1 MVVTY
6 SDIDNQIKRNLFY
19 FKHQRDIIKAHE
31 TRAAMVSLKNKWRMN
46 QKIKNYQDEYMRL
59 RGALST
65 STIAMKGK
73 PTSEII
79 REHEHTL
86 IPKLGLQ
93 MISGLRNRNEFLEKQ
108 GTSPIYKIN

>member
-6 SDIDNQIKRNLFY
+6 NDIDNQIRRNLFY
-19 FKHQRDIIKAHE
+19 FKNQREIIKAHE
-31 TRAAMVSLKNKWRMN
+31 TRAAMVSLKNKWRRN
-46 QKIKNYQDEYMRL
+46 QTIKNYQDEYLRL

-79 REHEHTL
+79 KEHEHTP

-93 MISGLRNRNEFLEKQ
+93 MFSGLTNRNEFLEKQ
-108 GTSPIYKIN
+108 GVTPRYKKK

>member
-6 SDIDNQIKRNLFY
+6 NDIDNQIRRNLFY
-19 FKHQRDIIKAHE
+19 FKNQRQIIKAHE

-79 REHEHTL
+79 KEHEDTL

-93 MISGLRNRNEFLEKQ
+93 MFSGLANRNEFLEKQ
-108 GTSPIYKIN
+108 GASPIYKIN

>member
-6 SDIDNQIKRNLFY
+6 NDIDNQIRRNLFY
-19 FKHQRDIIKAHE
+19 FKNQREIIKAHE
-31 TRAAMVSLKNKWRMN
+31 TRAAMVSLKNKWRRN
-46 QKIKNYQDEYMRL
+46 QTIKNYQDEYTRL

-73 PTSEII
+73 PTSEVIK
-79 REHEHTL
+79 EHEHTL

-93 MISGLRNRNEFLEKQ
+93 MLSG
-108 GTSPIYKIN
+108 

>member
-6 SDIDNQIKRNLFY
+6 NDIDNQIRRNLFY
-19 FKHQRDIIKAHE
+19 FKNQREIIKAHE
-31 TRAAMVSLKNKWRMN
+31 TRAAMVSLKNKWRTN
-46 QKIKNYQDEYMRL
+46 QNIKNYQDEYMRL

-86 IPKLGLQ
+86 IAKLGLQ
-93 MISGLRNRNEFLEKQ
+93 MFSGLANRNLFLEKQ
-108 GTSPIYKIN
+108 GAAPVYEIS